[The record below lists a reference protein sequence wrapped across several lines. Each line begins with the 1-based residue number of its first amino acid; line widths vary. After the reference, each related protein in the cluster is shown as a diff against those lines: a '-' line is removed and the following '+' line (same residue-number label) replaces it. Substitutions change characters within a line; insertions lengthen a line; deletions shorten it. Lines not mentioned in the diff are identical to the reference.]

1 MKNAVKVGGCLLAV
15 APNGAR
21 KSKADH
27 PRIPLSAKELAVTA
41 IDCLAAGAAMIH
53 LHVRNADGSHSLSAE
68 HYAEAIIEIEKSTN
82 DGILIQVTSEA
93 VGIYTADEQFEMIHK
108 LQPSAVSIGLR
119 EIKNLNES
127 IINNHF
133 EAMRD
138 AKTHPQLILYN
149 EADLSLCKDW
159 LERKVI
165 PGSAYPL
172 LLVIGKKM
180 TEPSFDNGYLRP
192 DFIDALPASSWMIC
206 AFGENEFETAKL
218 AASLGGH
225 IRIGFENNSVLA
237 DGSIASDNAELIAQ
251 TASYLNE
258 RGIQVAD
265 LEQAIEIMKPDW

>member
-1 MKNAVKVGGCLLAV
+1 MGGLLAI

-27 PRIPLSAKELAVTA
+27 PLIPLNAKELAVTA
-41 IDCLAAGAAMIH
+41 KNCLAAGVAIIH
-53 LHVRNADGSHSLSAE
+53 LHVRNPDGSHSLSAE
-68 HYAEAIIEIEKSTN
+68 HYADAIAEIKKSTN

-108 LQPSAVSIGLR
+108 LKPSAVSIGLR
-119 EIKNLNES
+119 EIKNLDEP
-127 IINNHF
+127 IIKKHF
-133 EAMRD
+133 DAMRD

-149 EADLSLCKDW
+149 EADLLLYKDW

-165 PGSAYPL
+165 PGSAYPV

-180 TEPSFDNGYLRP
+180 AEPSFDNGYLRP
-192 DFIDALPASSWMIC
+192 EFIDALPASSWMIC

-225 IRIGFENNSVLA
+225 IRIGFENNSVLS
-237 DGSIASDNAELIAQ
+237 DGSIADDNAELIAQ
-251 TASYLNE
+251 TSSYLNE

>member
-27 PRIPLSAKELAVTA
+27 PQIPLSAKELAATA
-41 IDCLAAGAAMIH
+41 KDCLSAGAAMIH

-68 HYAEAIIEIEKSTN
+68 RYAEAINEIKKSTN

-119 EIKNLNES
+119 EIKNLDES

-149 EADLSLCKDW
+149 EADLLLYKDW

-165 PGSAYPL
+165 PGSAYPI

-180 TEPSFDNGYLRP
+180 AEPSFDNGYLRP
-192 DFIDALPASSWMIC
+192 EFIDALPASSWMIC

>member
-1 MKNAVKVGGCLLAV
+1 MKNAVKVGGCLVAV

-27 PRIPLSAKELAVTA
+27 PQIPLSAKELATTA
-41 IDCLAAGAAMIH
+41 KNCLAAGAAMIH

-68 HYAEAIIEIEKSTN
+68 RYTEAIAEIKKSTK

-93 VGIYTADEQFEMIHK
+93 VGIYTADEQFAMIHK

-119 EIKNLNES
+119 EIKNLGES
-127 IINNHF
+127 IINKHF

-149 EADLSLCKDW
+149 EADLTLYKDW
-159 LERKVI
+159 LKRKVI
-165 PGSAYPL
+165 PGTAYPI

-180 TEPSFDNGYLRP
+180 ADPGFDNSFLIP

-206 AFGENEFETAKL
+206 AFGESEFETAKL

-225 IRIGFENNSVLA
+225 IRVGFENNSVLA

-251 TASYLNE
+251 TTSYLIE
-258 RGIQVAD
+258 KGIQGAD